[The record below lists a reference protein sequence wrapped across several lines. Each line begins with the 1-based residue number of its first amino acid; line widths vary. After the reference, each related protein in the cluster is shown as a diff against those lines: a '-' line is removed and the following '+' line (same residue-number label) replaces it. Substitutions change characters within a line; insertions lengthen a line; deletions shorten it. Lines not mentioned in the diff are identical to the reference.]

1 MEKKSAA
8 KTLFSETFNASPDLY
23 SFAPGR
29 IEFIGNHTDYNGGNV
44 IGLAINEGVTM
55 AFRRR
60 DDNTINLISAN
71 ESSLQSNLASLH
83 RLENES
89 SWANYP
95 LGVTKGFKDAGYKI
109 NYGYDLAIETDLPI
123 GAGLSSSAALELGLA
138 VLLNHSS
145 SLNLEKHELVQ
156 LCRKAEN
163 EFVGVPCG
171 ILDQGVSAFGQ
182 NGHLVK
188 IDCMNEVFDLISFS
202 KNQSDKYF
210 WILNTNKKH
219 SLVDSLYIER
229 FKECQLALKLVQHR
243 FSEIKNLSQMSCDRL
258 EMCKSELGDI
268 LYRRALHIISENQRV
283 AKLSRAIKEDNY
295 EAVGKFMYESHES
308 SRFNFENSTPEL
320 DFIIDY
326 IKGDESVFGARLT
339 GGGFGGAVVV
349 MAKSNLSRSL
359 ENDLSLAY
367 KKKFG
372 IELSTLCTHSEDG
385 ARILN

>member
-60 DDNTINLISAN
+60 DDHMINLISAN
-71 ESSLQSNLASLH
+71 ESSVQSNIASLQ

-95 LGVTKGFKDAGYKI
+95 LGVTKIFQDAGHKI

-123 GAGLSSSAALELGLA
+123 GAGLSSSAAVELGLA

-145 SLNLEKHELVQ
+145 SLNLDKHELVQ
-156 LCRKAEN
+156 LCRSAEN

-171 ILDQGVSAFGQ
+171 ILDQGVSASGQ
-182 NGHLVK
+182 SEHLVK
-188 IDCMNEVFDLISFS
+188 IDCTNEVFDLIPFT
-202 KNQSDKYF
+202 KNRSDIHF

-229 FKECQLALKLVQHR
+229 FKECQLALKLVQNR
-243 FSEIKNLSQMSCDRL
+243 FPDIKNLSHVDYDRL
-258 EMCKSELGDI
+258 EVCKPQLGDT
-268 LYRRALHIISENQRV
+268 LYRRALHIVGEHERV
-283 AKLSRAIKEDNY
+283 SKLTKAIEQNDY
-295 EAVGKFMYESHES
+295 ELAGNLMYVSHES
-308 SRFNFENSTPEL
+308 SRLNFENSTQEL
-320 DFIIDY
+320 DFIIDF
-326 IKGDESVFGARLT
+326 IKGNELIYGARLT

-349 MAKSNLSRSL
+349 MAKNTLSSKL
-359 ENDLSLAY
+359 ENKISLAY
-367 KKKFG
+367 KKAFN
-372 IELSTLCTHSEDG
+372 IDLSTLCTRSESG
-385 ARILN
+385 ARVLD

>member
-8 KTLFSETFNASPDLY
+8 KTLFTETFNASPDLY

-60 DDNTINLISAN
+60 DDDTINLISAN
-71 ESSLQSNLASLH
+71 ESSVQSNLASLH

-95 LGVTKGFKDAGYKI
+95 LGVTKIFQDAGHKI

-123 GAGLSSSAALELGLA
+123 GAGLSSSAAVELGLA

-163 EFVGVPCG
+163 DFVGVPCG

-182 NGHLVK
+182 SGHLVK
-188 IDCMNEVFDLISFS
+188 IDCTNEIFDLIPFTE
-202 KNQSDKYF
+202 NHSDIHF

-219 SLVDSLYIER
+219 SLIDSLYIER
-229 FKECQLALKLVQHR
+229 FKECQLALEVCQNT
-243 FSEIKNLSQMSCDRL
+243 FPEIKNLTQIGCDRL
-258 EMCKSELGDI
+258 EVCKPQLGDM
-268 LYRRALHIISENQRV
+268 LYRRALHIVGEHERVSKLTKAIEEN
-283 AKLSRAIKEDNY
+283 DY
-295 EAVGKFMYESHES
+295 ELAGNLMYESHES
-308 SRFNFENSTPEL
+308 SRLNFENSTREL
-320 DFIIDY
+320 DFIIDF
-326 IKGDESVFGARLT
+326 IKGNELIYGARLT

-349 MAKSNLSRSL
+349 MVKNTISPEL
-359 ENDLSLAY
+359 ENEISLAY
-367 KKKFG
+367 KKAFN
-372 IELSTLCTHSEDG
+372 IELSTLCTRSESG
-385 ARILN
+385 ARVLD

>member
-8 KTLFSETFNASPDLY
+8 RTLFTETFNASPYLY

-60 DDNTINLISAN
+60 DDDTINLISTN
-71 ESSLQSNLASLH
+71 ESFVQSNLASLH
-83 RLENES
+83 RLKNES

-95 LGVTKGFKDAGYKI
+95 LGVTKIFQDAGHKI

-123 GAGLSSSAALELGLA
+123 GAGLSSSAAVELGLA

-182 NGHLVK
+182 SDHLVK
-188 IDCMNEVFDLISFS
+188 IDCTNEVFDLIPFT
-202 KNQSDKYF
+202 KNHSDVHF

-229 FKECQLALKLVQHR
+229 FKECQLALEVCQNT
-243 FSEIKNLSQMSCDRL
+243 FPEIKNLSHVDYDRL
-258 EMCKSELGDI
+258 EVCKPQLGDT
-268 LYRRALHIISENQRV
+268 LYRRALHIVGEHERVSKLTKAIEEN
-283 AKLSRAIKEDNY
+283 DY
-295 EAVGKFMYESHES
+295 ELAGNLMYESHES
-308 SRFNFENSTPEL
+308 SRLNFENSTQEL
-320 DFIIDY
+320 DFVIDF
-326 IKGDESVFGARLT
+326 IKGNELIYGARLT

-349 MAKSNLSRSL
+349 MAKNTLSPEL
-359 ENDLSLAY
+359 ENEISLAY
-367 KKKFG
+367 KKAFN
-372 IELSTLCTHSEDG
+372 IELSTLCTRSESG
-385 ARILN
+385 ARVLD

>member
-1 MEKKSAA
+1 MEKKSAT
-8 KTLFSETFNASPDLY
+8 KTLFTETFNASPDLY

-60 DDNTINLISAN
+60 DDDTINLISAN
-71 ESSLQSNLASLH
+71 ESSVQSNLASLH

-95 LGVTKGFKDAGYKI
+95 LGVTKIFQDAGHKI

-123 GAGLSSSAALELGLA
+123 GAGLSSSAAVELGLA

-163 EFVGVPCG
+163 DFVGVPCG

-182 NGHLVK
+182 SGHLVK
-188 IDCMNEVFDLISFS
+188 IDCTNEIFDLIPFTE
-202 KNQSDKYF
+202 NHSDIHF

-219 SLVDSLYIER
+219 SLIDSLYIER
-229 FKECQLALKLVQHR
+229 FKECQLALEVCQNT
-243 FSEIKNLSQMSCDRL
+243 FPEIKNLTQIGCDRL
-258 EMCKSELGDI
+258 EVCKPQLGDM
-268 LYRRALHIISENQRV
+268 LYRRALHIVGEHERVSKLTKAIEENDYEL
-283 AKLSRAIKEDNY
+283 AGKL
-295 EAVGKFMYESHES
+295 MYESHES
-308 SRFNFENSTPEL
+308 SRLNFENSTREL
-320 DFIIDY
+320 DFIIDF
-326 IKGDESVFGARLT
+326 IKGNELIYGARLT

-349 MAKSNLSRSL
+349 MVKNTISPEL
-359 ENDLSLAY
+359 ENEISLAY
-367 KKKFG
+367 KKAFN
-372 IELSTLCTHSEDG
+372 IELSTLCTRSESG
-385 ARILN
+385 ARVLD

>member
-29 IEFIGNHTDYNGGNV
+29 IEFIGNHTDYNGGDV

-60 DDNTINLISAN
+60 DDHMINLISAN
-71 ESSLQSNLASLH
+71 ESSVQSNIASLQ
-83 RLENES
+83 RLEDES

-95 LGVTKGFKDAGYKI
+95 LGVTKIFQEAGHKI

-123 GAGLSSSAALELGLA
+123 GAGLSSSAAVELGLA

-145 SLNLEKHELVQ
+145 SLNLDKHELVQ
-156 LCRKAEN
+156 LCRSAEN

-182 NGHLVK
+182 SGHLVK
-188 IDCMNEVFDLISFS
+188 IDCMNEVFDLIPFT
-202 KNQSDKYF
+202 KNRSDIHF

-229 FKECQLALKLVQHR
+229 FKECQLALKLVQNR
-243 FSEIKNLSQMSCDRL
+243 FPDIKNLSHVDYDRL
-258 EMCKSELGDI
+258 EVCKPQLGDT
-268 LYRRALHIISENQRV
+268 LYRRALHIVGEHERV
-283 AKLSRAIKEDNY
+283 SKLTKAIEQNDY
-295 EAVGKFMYESHES
+295 ELAGNLMYVSHES
-308 SRFNFENSTPEL
+308 SRLNFENSTQEL
-320 DFIIDY
+320 DFIIDF
-326 IKGDESVFGARLT
+326 IKGNELIYGARLT

-349 MAKSNLSRSL
+349 MAKNTLSPEL
-359 ENDLSLAY
+359 ENKISLAY
-367 KKKFG
+367 KKAFN
-372 IELSTLCTHSEDG
+372 IDLSTLCTRSESG
-385 ARILN
+385 ARVLD

>member
-8 KTLFSETFNASPDLY
+8 KTLFIETFNESPDLY

-60 DDNTINLISAN
+60 DDDTINLISEN
-71 ESSLQSNLASLH
+71 ELSVQSNLANIH

-95 LGVTKGFKDAGYKI
+95 LGVTKVFQDAGYSI
-109 NYGYDLAIETDLPI
+109 ESGYDLAIVSDLPI
-123 GAGLSSSAALELGLA
+123 GAGLSSSAAVELGLA
-138 VLLNHSS
+138 VLLNHSLG
-145 SLNLEKHELVQ
+145 LNLEKHELVQ

-182 NGHLVK
+182 SGHLVK
-188 IDCMNEVFDLISFS
+188 IDCMNEAFDLISFS

-229 FKECQLALKLVQHR
+229 FKECQLALKLVQNR
-243 FSEIKNLSQMSCDRL
+243 FPEIKNLSQMGCDRL

-268 LYRRALHIISENQRV
+268 LYCRALHIISENQRV
-283 AKLSRAIKEDNY
+283 VKLSRAIKEDNY
-295 EAVGKFMYESHES
+295 EAVGKFMYDSHES
-308 SRFNFENSTPEL
+308 SRSNFKNSTPEL

-349 MAKSNLSRSL
+349 MAKSNLSRGL

-372 IELSTLCTHSEDG
+372 IELSTLCTHSGDG

>member
-60 DDNTINLISAN
+60 DDHMINLISAN
-71 ESSLQSNLASLH
+71 ESSVQSNIASLQ
-83 RLENES
+83 RLEDES

-95 LGVTKGFKDAGYKI
+95 LGVTKIFQDAGHKI

-123 GAGLSSSAALELGLA
+123 GAGLSSSAAVELGLA

-145 SLNLEKHELVQ
+145 SLNLDKHELVQ
-156 LCRKAEN
+156 LCRSAEN

-182 NGHLVK
+182 SGHLVK
-188 IDCMNEVFDLISFS
+188 IDCMNEVFDLIPFT
-202 KNQSDKYF
+202 KNRSDVHF

-229 FKECQLALKLVQHR
+229 FKECQLAMKLVQNR
-243 FSEIKNLSQMSCDRL
+243 FPEIKNLSQIGCDRL
-258 EMCKSELGDI
+258 EVCKPQLGDM
-268 LYRRALHIISENQRV
+268 LYRRALHIVGEHERV
-283 AKLSRAIKEDNY
+283 SKLTKAIEDNDY
-295 EAVGKFMYESHES
+295 ELAGNLMYESHES
-308 SRFNFENSTPEL
+308 SRFNFENSTQEL
-320 DFIIDY
+320 DFIIDF
-326 IKGDESVFGARLT
+326 IKDNKLIYGARLT

-349 MAKSNLSRSL
+349 MAKNTLSPEL
-359 ENDLSLAY
+359 ENKISLAY
-367 KKKFG
+367 KKAFN
-372 IELSTLCTHSEDG
+372 IDLSTLCTSSESG
-385 ARILN
+385 ARVLD